1 VSVRSILRA
10 LWIILLAGAIFEVL
24 ARLDDWVRFGASPV
38 DRYDIEEVFKTGEF
52 GKQGKPLA
60 KFKKWEMNSLG
71 FRGPEPAADSWT
83 VLVHGASESFG
94 IFESPGHEY
103 PRLLEKELK
112 RLNPRYSVVN
122 AAMPGMRFGRDAY
135 LIDAIQRTNAKAV
148 VIYPTPLGYFG
159 INEGVCGNP
168 KNRVMGNATR
178 GPLLR
183 APGKLYDYLK
193 RSLPDQVGD
202 FFRSTHS
209 AIQAGSTQLAS
220 TWSKEDLEAFEADLK
235 CITDKVR
242 QAGATPLLLTHATIF
257 GARFEMDY
265 PVMLNAWQRFYPML
279 DKRGFRRI
287 EIEANEL
294 IRRVGVSHGFPVLDL
309 AQGIEPGPKMFAD
322 FVHFSDAGAQ
332 AVASQIATKFGVNG
346 LLGR

>member
-1 VSVRSILRA
+1 MRSILRA
-10 LWIILLAGAIFEVL
+10 IWMILLAGATFEVL
-24 ARLDDWVRFGASPV
+24 ARVDDWVRFGASPFA
-38 DRYDIEEVFKTGEF
+38 RYDIEEVFQTGEL

-71 FRGPEPAADSWT
+71 FRGPELAADSWT

-94 IFESPGHEY
+94 IFESAGHEY
-103 PRLLEKELK
+103 PRLLERELRK
-112 RLNPRYSVVN
+112 LNPRYSVVN

-135 LIDAIQRTNAKAV
+135 LVDAIQRTNAKAV

-168 KNRVMGNATR
+168 KSRVMGQATR

-183 APGKLYDYLK
+183 APSKLYDYLK
-193 RSLPDQVGD
+193 RSLPGQVSD

-209 AIQAGSTQLAS
+209 ALQAGSTPLAAS
-220 TWSKEDLEAFEADLK
+220 WSRDDQIAFEADLK

-242 QAGATPLLLTHATIF
+242 EAGAAPLLLTHATMF
-257 GARFEMDY
+257 GPRFEMDY
-265 PVMLNAWQRFYPML
+265 PEMLNAWQRFYPEL
-279 DKRGFRRI
+279 DKSGFGRI
-287 EIEANEL
+287 EIAANEL
-294 IRRVGVSHGFPVLDL
+294 IRSVGVSHGFKVLDI
-309 AQGIEPGPKMFAD
+309 AQGIEPGPKMFSD

-332 AVASQIATKFGVNG
+332 AVASQIAAKFGVNG
-346 LLGR
+346 LLEQ